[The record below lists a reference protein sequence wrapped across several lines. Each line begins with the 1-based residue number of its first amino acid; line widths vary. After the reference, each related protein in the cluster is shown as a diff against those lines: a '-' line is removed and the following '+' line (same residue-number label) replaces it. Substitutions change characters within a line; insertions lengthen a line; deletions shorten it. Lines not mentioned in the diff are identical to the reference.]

1 MTEIN
6 LNFMHPK
13 YGTVFNADID
23 GSFTVDEMIQ
33 NLLISGFL
41 PENQAGYELELH
53 KQVFDRYLTFDKIPN
68 LEEGDIIRVV
78 DKNLATAHS
87 DELTVYLKHPIKGI
101 VAELKANPSTTANEL
116 LQKVLDRGFI
126 QGDASQYILLTK
138 GRQEFSDAAT
148 LASVQIG
155 HQDFIQIMQLGSTS
169 MPPITP
175 MFYAL
180 NQRLEK
186 LETNLTQELQLIKD
200 NIPALNTIPIDAKRA
215 INPTEKAYES
225 IDSIVDRLR
234 KDSKQAPLK
243 RIRSINFMPFLLTV
257 AGILLL
263 FAGFFLYLKAIT
275 LFY

>member
-41 PENQAGYELELH
+41 PDNQAGYELELH
-53 KQVFDRYLTFDKIPN
+53 KQVFDKALKFNEIDD
-68 LEEGDIIRVV
+68 LEEGDILRVI
-78 DKNLATAHS
+78 DNEQIGANS
-87 DELTVYLKHPIKGI
+87 DELTICIKHPIKGI
-101 VAELKANPSTTANEL
+101 VLDLKINPTITANEL
-116 LQKVLDRGFI
+116 LQKILDKGFI
-126 QGDASQYILLTK
+126 QGNLDQYSILTK
-138 GRQEFSDAAT
+138 GRQELKEDQT
-148 LASVQIG
+148 LASAQIG
-155 HQDFIQIMQLGSTS
+155 HQDFIQIVQLGSTS

-180 NQRLEK
+180 NKRLEN
-186 LETNLTQELQLIKD
+186 LEGNLTKELDLIKN
-200 NIPALNTIPIDAKRA
+200 NIPALNTIPIDAKKA
-215 INPTEKAYES
+215 INPTERAYES

-234 KDSKQAPLK
+234 KDSKQGSLK
-243 RIRSINFMPFLLTV
+243 RIRSINFMPFLLTLGV
-257 AGILLL
+257 ILLI